1 MKPINFQYEIEL
13 NKYQKDCIKRLDNY
27 IRYKN
32 RTAILCLANAFK
44 NMGIECMVYSFYS
57 NIPNLPS
64 NESIDYNESDYM
76 GLIDSICDK
85 LSTKDGRNVTVKDV
99 RRVTRDAIHSCGFL
113 PAIFIVGYYKS
124 AKVTNERRESV
135 TVEDLYFMV
144 SMKDGVFNCMYA
156 MVAKYSADKAISKYA
171 FSHIPRVAFD
181 NMSFMKCCLGS
192 GPLSFFAQNMFSA
205 KHDYGSIP
213 AAMYSSLAYNID
225 NYFHV
230 ESILGGPYIRMSEIK
245 PSKYSLSSISDRVEG
260 LIGSYGF
267 YTSSTFSDI
276 LLDIYGRMKTE
287 GLLFI
292 ESKFINFG
300 KEEIGKTDDG
310 NLIGINTYNTHSE
323 DRFCIEFTRIFT
335 DMYPVYKM
343 IHKKAL
349 PSVTELSGIE
359 FFKKYV
365 YNNGQLMSL
374 NKIKNFESEF
384 KSLSEY
390 NDQYLFDFNGR
401 PVRVNIYN
409 INSLEDSKP
418 IMRTYV
424 NYGLCCIVHK
434 MFMHIYL
441 SNNGNIL

>member
-1 MKPINFQYEIEL
+1 M
-13 NKYQKDCIKRLDNY
+13 
-27 IRYKN
+27 
-32 RTAILCLANAFK
+32 TNAFK

-57 NIPNLPS
+57 DIPNLPS
-64 NESIDYNESDYM
+64 NESINYNEYDSM
-76 GLIDSICDK
+76 GLIDNICDR

-99 RRVTRDAIHSCGFL
+99 RSMTRDAIHSSNFI

-124 AKVTNERRESV
+124 AIVTNERRESV

-144 SMKDGVFNCMYA
+144 SMKNGVFNCMYA

-181 NMSFMKCCLGS
+181 NMSFIKCCLGS
-192 GPLSFFAQNMFSA
+192 GPLSFFAQNMYSA
-205 KHDYGSIP
+205 KNDNGSIP

-230 ESILGGPYIRMSEIK
+230 ESISGGPYIRMSEIK
-245 PSKYSLSSISDRVEG
+245 PSGYSLGSISEKAEG
-260 LIGSYGF
+260 LIGCYGF
-267 YTSSTFSDI
+267 YTSSAFSDI

-292 ESKFINFG
+292 ESKFINFS
-300 KEEIGKTDDG
+300 KEETDKTDDG

-343 IHKKAL
+343 IYKKAL
-349 PSVTELSGIE
+349 PSITELSDIN

-365 YNNGQLMSL
+365 YNNEQLMSL
-374 NKIKNFESEF
+374 SRVKNFESEF

-390 NDQYLFDFNGR
+390 NNQYLFDFNGR
-401 PVRVNIYN
+401 PVRINIYN
-409 INSLEDSKP
+409 INSLENSKP
-418 IMRTYV
+418 IMRAYV
-424 NYGLCCIVHK
+424 NYGLCCIIHK